1 VRLDVATVLGP
12 SLAEPER
19 AAGEPAT
26 GDELG
31 DFFGTDGVSL
41 VAGKAA
47 HVAAGGGA
55 LEPRVRNAAAA
66 GAAAVLVSGTNL
78 PAGALALDD
87 GLAVPVVGIPA
98 EAGSELLAA
107 AREGEASVADL
118 SAAET
123 LANGALMDV
132 APFSSG
138 GVAFDGRVKPD
149 LVAPGVGLATADA
162 GGGGSY
168 ASVTGTSAA
177 AALVAGAA
185 ALVVEARPGLGALD
199 LKSALVGSG
208 GRLLRGDEPIAV
220 TAQGGGLVDPTHAAT
235 AELAVEPATL
245 AFGRARGADWQATRT
260 IAVRNVS
267 SRPLDVG
274 FGLVPDGPEA
284 PALSFS
290 ADPASLTLEPG
301 DVAEVAIGVAAN
313 GEMPAGAGGVLVV
326 SAEGAQVV
334 RVPWAIAERAVDRAP
349 LVGDVKLSHHE
360 FSPSNRAP
368 VVLAFRAGRADA
380 VADGGGIEPVGVL
393 ELELWTAEGR
403 RLGVL
408 ARMRDVLPG
417 RYAYGLTGRGPGG
430 RLLPEGSYVL
440 RLRAYGVDGDDG
452 AQPSTAEVVFTIV
465 R

>member
-1 VRLDVATVLGP
+1 
-12 SLAEPER
+12 
-19 AAGEPAT
+19 
-26 GDELG
+26 
-31 DFFGTDGVSL
+31 
-41 VAGKAA
+41 
-47 HVAAGGGA
+47 
-55 LEPRVRNAAAA
+55 
-66 GAAAVLVSGTNL
+66 
-78 PAGALALDD
+78 
-87 GLAVPVVGIPA
+87 
-98 EAGSELLAA
+98 
-107 AREGEASVADL
+107 
-118 SAAET
+118 
-123 LANGALMDV
+123 
-132 APFSSG
+132 
-138 GVAFDGRVKPD
+138 
-149 LVAPGVGLATADA
+149 
-162 GGGGSY
+162 
-168 ASVTGTSAA
+168 AA

-208 GRLLRGDEPIAV
+208 GRLLRGEEPIAV
-220 TAQGGGLVDPTHAAT
+220 TAQGGGLVDPMHAAT

-245 AFGRARGADWQATRT
+245 AFGRARGPDWQATRT

-267 SRPLDVG
+267 RRPLDVG

-284 PALSFS
+284 PALTFS
-290 ADPASLTLEPG
+290 ADPASVTIEPG
-301 DVAEVAIGVAAN
+301 DVAEVAIGVEAN

-326 SAEGAQVV
+326 SADGAQAV
-334 RVPWAIAERAVDRAP
+334 RVPWAVAERATDRAP
-349 LVGDVKLSHHE
+349 LVGDVELSHHE

-380 VADGGGIEPVGVL
+380 AADGGGIEPVGVL

-430 RLLPEGSYVL
+430 RLLPEGAYVL

-452 AQPSTAEVVFTIV
+452 AQPSTAEAVFTIV